1 MISFSH
7 RFAVIFIFISSIVI
21 AQIPKPSDVFEF
33 EVGADYK
40 LADYDQMLSYY
51 EKLANSTDRVQMI
64 DIGKSVMNRPIKLLF
79 ISSAENMKSLEKW
92 RLISEQLSRAT
103 ISDKKARTL
112 SVEGKAVVW
121 IDGGM
126 HATER
131 AHAQMTSELM
141 WRIAAEESDEMKM
154 EDWYNFVTEVG
165 NSFLQAYVP
174 IVERRK
180 DLPYTEAQRTW
191 QEIRRGRYVEFNL
204 VHDKGTLFGLKTN
217 GRIESILMSLPPHVQ
232 WVYDHHPEP
241 ASEEEKLLKVL
252 EKPID
257 WL

>member
-1 MISFSH
+1 MINCSY
-7 RFAVIFIFISSIVI
+7 RFAIIFIFLSSII
-21 AQIPKPSDVFEF
+21 NAQIPKPSDIFGF

-51 EKLANSTDRVQMI
+51 EKLANATDRVQMI

-141 WRIAAEESDEMKM
+141 WRIAAEESDEMKKIRDNVITLIVPVINPDGVDIVV
-154 EDWYNFVTEVG
+154 DWYKEKHWNPHLKPLAHPFCIRNMLATT
-165 NSFLQAYVP
+165 
-174 IVERRK
+174 II
-180 DLPYTEAQRTW
+180 
-191 QEIRRGRYVEFNL
+191 EI
-204 VHDKGTLFGLKTN
+204 GL
-217 GRIESILMSLPPHVQ
+217 
-232 WVYDHHPEP
+232 
-241 ASEEEKLLKVL
+241 
-252 EKPID
+252 
-257 WL
+257 